1 MTTTMTMANAN
12 AKTFNNSLPDAAAPQ
27 KHSRAQLAKDLL
39 ILSRFN
45 RYNPFLATFSG
56 VWATLLA
63 GASQCDGNNN
73 NNNDPRSTTTTTTHV
88 FQQALLVF
96 ISGYLFCGAGMV
108 WNDWVDVKIDQQVAR
123 TNKRPLA
130 AGRVTS
136 LQALIWMMA
145 QYAASWVIMVYTL
158 ENKNVLEAMIP
169 VTISTILYP
178 YGKRSFF
185 KAIYFYPQYFL
196 GFTLGWPSVIGWLA
210 IKGHTQSLQANIAES
225 SALAV
230 TVFAWTLYLNT
241 AYSYQDIEGDRKARV
256 NSIYFLAGP
265 AYIHYFV
272 GFLAGLVVFAIAVQL
287 MGSQGQGG
295 SQWLWGSWFCVW
307 GWSFAGQ
314 LLRFSSGDPASGG
327 GLHKENFALGVWTVV
342 ACAVELVLKCGGSKC
357 QA

>member
-1 MTTTMTMANAN
+1 MAI
-12 AKTFNNSLPDAAAPQ
+12 AKDFNNPLPDAAPQ
-27 KHSRAQLAKDLL
+27 KHSRGQLANDLVS
-39 ILSRFN
+39 LSRFN

-63 GASQCDGNNN
+63 GASQCEGN
-73 NNNDPRSTTTTTTHV
+73 PRSMTTTTHV

-96 ISGYLFCGAGMV
+96 VSGYLFCGAGMV
-108 WNDWVDVKIDQQVAR
+108 WNDWVDLKIDQQVVR
-123 TNKRPLA
+123 TNQRPLA
-130 AGRVTS
+130 AGRVTTV
-136 LQALIWMMA
+136 QALLWMMA
-145 QYAASWVIMVYTL
+145 QYAASWAIMVYTL
-158 ENKNVLEAMIP
+158 QNKNVREAMIP

-210 IKGHTQSLQANIAES
+210 IKGQTQPLRESIAEA
-225 SALAV
+225 SALGL

-241 AYSYQDIEGDRKARV
+241 VYSYQDIEGDRKARV
-256 NSIYFLAGP
+256 NSIYFLAG

-272 GFLAGLVVFAIAVQL
+272 IFLAGLVVVAISVQL
-287 MGSQGQGG
+287 RSSQG
-295 SQWLWGSWFCVW
+295 SQWLWGSWLCVW

-314 LLRFSSGDPASGG
+314 LVRFSSRDPASGG
-327 GLHKENFALGVWTVV
+327 TLHKENFALGVWTVV
-342 ACAVELVLKCGGSKC
+342 ACAVELVLQCGGSKC